1 MKLKT
6 MFSLKGDFEIVPVD
20 KAANNVAF
28 ICKRFYVLIIIK
40 ELNLDWH
47 LSNQD
52 GNNTH
57 TFINNKTKDQ
67 IIKEYKFY
75 LSKHKIN

>member
-1 MKLKT
+1 
-6 MFSLKGDFEIVPVD
+6 MFSLKEEFLIVPVD

-28 ICKRFYVLIIIK
+28 ICKHLYTLTIIK
-40 ELNLDWH
+40 ELNPDCH

-52 GNNTH
+52 DHSTY

-67 IIKEYKFY
+67 IIKEHKLYV
-75 LSKHKIN
+75 SKQKLI